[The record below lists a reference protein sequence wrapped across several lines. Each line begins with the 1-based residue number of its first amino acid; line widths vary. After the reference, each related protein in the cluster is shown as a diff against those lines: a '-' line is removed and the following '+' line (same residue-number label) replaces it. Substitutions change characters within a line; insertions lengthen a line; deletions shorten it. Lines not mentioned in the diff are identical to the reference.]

1 MAAIN
6 LNIGG
11 DTRQLD
17 RDIQKTVN
25 RVYSINLK
33 TKGDQPLGRI
43 TGKVNE
49 FEKSLAASNAR
60 VIAFGASAGIIF
72 GLQRA
77 FSSLVESTIE
87 VQKSLQDINVILNV
101 STTQLNKFGGE
112 LFNIAKNTGQSFK
125 NVAEAATEFSRQ
137 GLGLEETLKRT
148 NEALILSRLSG
159 LDATKSVEALTAAVN
174 SYASQAVT
182 ASEVVNKFAN
192 VDAAFA
198 VSSADLAEALARV
211 GSSAAQSGVSLN
223 ELIAIVTS
231 AQQTTARGG
240 AVIGNSF
247 KTIFT
252 RLQRG
257 KVVDLLGTL
266 GISDTGANGEV
277 KSTIQLLQELGKVYD
292 TLGAR
297 QQAAV
302 AEQVGGVFQI
312 NILKAALADL
322 GKEYSIYNNALNV
335 AAASTDQAVRRNEEL
350 NKTFAAQLNALKQ
363 NITQFS
369 GSIGESLLAPLFD
382 RTVGNLNELLGG
394 INEGDANSFGGV
406 LGKGILDGLGQV
418 LAGPGLALLGGVLI
432 KLFRD
437 FSIFASGSLKDLLG
451 LNSAAKQQGEL
462 QKSIAQIISKNP
474 DLYALMQKGATG
486 LNQASQT
493 LLQNLKAQTLELST
507 QQKLTAVIAKQLY
520 GSGVRFS
527 GGIPVAPT
535 SGKSGKPGKA
545 AGYIP
550 NFSAEVSDAR
560 GFGASKNVREAKN
573 KGTIGGKPFQPNTE
587 EIQISNFAGT
597 GETAV
602 IPEYGG
608 GIKEAA
614 KMIAR
619 GESGSVLDKSD
630 RNRARGFVP
639 NFAQKSKRG
648 YSVFDGDSLKVDQDY
663 PDERLRGK
671 EMRLESVDAIEKWQK
686 YGEPQTK
693 KLAEGIINNEFPNLD
708 SALKSSG
715 KTGKAA
721 YDRPYFK
728 STKLQKAL
736 IKEGLGVPDL
746 RYGSSFNSLTMGV
759 MNKPMP
765 IGLWSDKNKDGFYN
779 HPKAQQFIK
788 QNNLE
793 KKLALERPDLTK
805 NDKNFRLG
813 SVTRFG
819 TGRYGGELL
828 PDTIKSKGKPGSKN
842 YRPERAYNYQTMAA
856 SGFIPNFAPIKF
868 PSAGYSADSEQ
879 ARKDLLRQ
887 DYKKNILESYRRSNI
902 KNFRGKNFKQEREM
916 AVREAQSNRQ
926 VYKQVKGISGSA
938 ISTIGHYKNRPG
950 DSPGKMVVTEEL
962 EGLNVREVRDHEY
975 TGTESNALT
984 VENGK
989 IVLEDYNPK
998 SSKRF
1003 PFKAKYRKKI
1013 NELAGALKMPVI
1025 ERSALTKQLA
1035 TSRIAAIR
1043 NDRSGIYQ
1051 NSRYAENDVFA
1062 SGFIPNFA
1070 QIKKA
1075 IDLGNL
1081 DTIPNKLGNKV
1092 VSLIHPGL
1100 SDGYSL
1106 NPATAS
1112 YLKQE
1117 YRGNIPVAGI
1127 NQTKLKSQIPDLD
1140 KNLGDLLVKEANQFG
1155 QSLGGSNFLKSAKD
1169 LPNFG
1174 AAKGAVGVAFEG
1186 GVQTLLQQKVGRK
1199 QNAGIDFRNI
1209 TPRLRS
1215 IFNEAPGM
1223 YDAKSSPALT
1233 NEVFK
1238 KLLNET
1244 RPGAIVQKSS
1254 GQAGKEY
1261 SKKRQ
1266 DAVDQLRKEGVTG
1279 SVAIRQALKERFNII
1294 GKAAGYI
1301 PNFAAISEVMAL
1313 ETAMSGEKAIFDTK
1327 PFPHVRNRSQ
1337 PTFGSAMVDH
1347 GGKKQALK
1355 DSLMG
1360 QKRAGLASGF
1370 IPNFAVGESSE
1381 PADLGSSIA
1390 ALTTQLGGLAF
1401 MLSFSKD
1408 GIKNSLQEMVDSQ
1421 VTASG
1426 MTVADAKLQQEAVLE
1441 EIVAAQAK
1449 QAAIKEEM
1457 ATAKQGSKEAKA
1469 LSKEHAN
1476 ATKEVRKLS
1485 QAQASLS
1492 SQIRGTKNKGDVTTA
1507 TRTQKMGAAIGGN
1520 AMAIGLIAPILAE
1533 TAANAIGT
1541 EDKGSRMGSAAV
1553 SGLGNTASIATMG
1566 FQVGGW
1572 GT

>member
-1 MAAIN
+1 
-6 LNIGG
+6 
-11 DTRQLD
+11 
-17 RDIQKTVN
+17 
-25 RVYSINLK
+25 
-33 TKGDQPLGRI
+33 
-43 TGKVNE
+43 
-49 FEKSLAASNAR
+49 
-60 VIAFGASAGIIF
+60 
-72 GLQRA
+72 
-77 FSSLVESTIE
+77 
-87 VQKSLQDINVILNV
+87 
-101 STTQLNKFGGE
+101 
-112 LFNIAKNTGQSFK
+112 
-125 NVAEAATEFSRQ
+125 
-137 GLGLEETLKRT
+137 
-148 NEALILSRLSG
+148 
-159 LDATKSVEALTAAVN
+159 
-174 SYASQAVT
+174 
-182 ASEVVNKFAN
+182 
-192 VDAAFA
+192 
-198 VSSADLAEALARV
+198 
-211 GSSAAQSGVSLN
+211 
-223 ELIAIVTS
+223 
-231 AQQTTARGG
+231 
-240 AVIGNSF
+240 
-247 KTIFT
+247 
-252 RLQRG
+252 
-257 KVVDLLGTL
+257 
-266 GISDTGANGEV
+266 
-277 KSTIQLLQELGKVYD
+277 
-292 TLGAR
+292 
-297 QQAAV
+297 
-302 AEQVGGVFQI
+302 
-312 NILKAALADL
+312 
-322 GKEYSIYNNALNV
+322 
-335 AAASTDQAVRRNEEL
+335 
-350 NKTFAAQLNALKQ
+350 
-363 NITQFS
+363 
-369 GSIGESLLAPLFD
+369 
-382 RTVGNLNELLGG
+382 
-394 INEGDANSFGGV
+394 
-406 LGKGILDGLGQV
+406 
-418 LAGPGLALLGGVLI
+418 
-432 KLFRD
+432 
-437 FSIFASGSLKDLLG
+437 
-451 LNSAAKQQGEL
+451 
-462 QKSIAQIISKNP
+462 
-474 DLYALMQKGATG
+474 
-486 LNQASQT
+486 
-493 LLQNLKAQTLELST
+493 
-507 QQKLTAVIAKQLY
+507 
-520 GSGVRFS
+520 
-527 GGIPVAPT
+527 
-535 SGKSGKPGKA
+535 
-545 AGYIP
+545 
-550 NFSAEVSDAR
+550 
-560 GFGASKNVREAKN
+560 
-573 KGTIGGKPFQPNTE
+573 
-587 EIQISNFAGT
+587 
-597 GETAV
+597 
-602 IPEYGG
+602 
-608 GIKEAA
+608 
-614 KMIAR
+614 
-619 GESGSVLDKSD
+619 
-630 RNRARGFVP
+630 
-639 NFAQKSKRG
+639 
-648 YSVFDGDSLKVDQDY
+648 
-663 PDERLRGK
+663 
-671 EMRLESVDAIEKWQK
+671 
-686 YGEPQTK
+686 
-693 KLAEGIINNEFPNLD
+693 
-708 SALKSSG
+708 
-715 KTGKAA
+715 
-721 YDRPYFK
+721 
-728 STKLQKAL
+728 
-736 IKEGLGVPDL
+736 
-746 RYGSSFNSLTMGV
+746 
-759 MNKPMP
+759 
-765 IGLWSDKNKDGFYN
+765 
-779 HPKAQQFIK
+779 
-788 QNNLE
+788 
-793 KKLALERPDLTK
+793 
-805 NDKNFRLG
+805 
-813 SVTRFG
+813 
-819 TGRYGGELL
+819 
-828 PDTIKSKGKPGSKN
+828 
-842 YRPERAYNYQTMAA
+842 
-856 SGFIPNFAPIKF
+856 
-868 PSAGYSADSEQ
+868 
-879 ARKDLLRQ
+879 
-887 DYKKNILESYRRSNI
+887 
-902 KNFRGKNFKQEREM
+902 M

-1553 SGLGNTASIATMG
+1553 SGLGNTASMATMG
-1566 FQVGGW
+1566 FQVGGPVGAAVGGAVGALTLFTNVIKEASTNLPELASAAKKASEDYTKATDANKAILETYNTLSGLDGPNEKGQAATVESDLVNQIQGVFGA
-1572 GT
+1572 GTDTKLAGQAIAAAKSRDFEGLSKALEENTKALTEKNSEKTRDLNVGSFNEKSSKIGPSRAIESTYAAILGFPVDAIVSLTNGLSQAAGYASTFKTSFDKSGTSTPIGGSEMFKDFFIGEAEIEKDAAKFKEDFAKLVKTDLLDISDLNTGKIQGQKLQDLDTEVKGIETASPEALSSLFSKIGVDFEKTGIKGNEEISLAYEALKADIMKRAENERAGSVDSAESNGKIKVLNRTIQAALSSYRTISKNVASSAKLEYELSMQRRALSVEFKKTVLEGQSEVSKVIGGSPSRQREISNEARVTDIRETRNKTNGDAQQLFQAEIANFLQARADSQAAAVESKQGLQGKSNLERTEDQAKQALLLNPAKIDEQITAAMGSVMSGYKGTAGEGSFNLKSLEAKLRAGLDTNDKDAEQKLQAILDQARGLKETAKKAAETEKAQLAILAQQNMNQLAQEFAAATVASFGGFQAEYLDKDSGDKSFATGVGDVMMERQGYVDAIQRRGGGAMSSEETQELGRRSGNVYSQIEKMTGRSLGGGLELQSQEIQGRAAQLKEQRAQIQSAAGSDPAVAEALLRSAEVMTQQTGFGPQFAEIIANTKEGSQERSTEIDDLMNSVFEVTANTQSDELRKTSEGEARFFNAAKDALSPEDKKRLEDAGAGGMELWKSQSYGNTLAAESKALQEKANGFLEKIQNDIKNALAMRTQTPVTPAPAAGVPSASNNTTVSPTVNINVNGANGAQVNAEGMSAETAKILEENKDRILAAGGLADKVANLENAVYSQDPSKRPPPKSDYYRNAKYA